1 MGKPPIDSD
10 CLIGR
15 LRTLGRNA
23 QGECIGASLRQ
34 FEDKAQQ
41 HVRSS
46 DEIRRCGI
54 FFDVVADPA
63 DARNEDH
70 AGRTD
75 RSHDLCIMSG
85 TAGQASDRKA
95 ELTGDCFDTLNQPWR
110 ECDRRKA
117 GVGERKH
124 MAGNV
129 DAKQTLLSYYW
140 SLAQIFVS

>member
-1 MGKPPIDSD
+1 MRKANVLARHSASSRTRRSSTSAPATRSDGAVYSSTLWLIPP
-10 CLIGR
+10 
-15 LRTLGRNA
+15 TLGTKIMQDGQTA
-23 QGECIGASLRQ
+23 AMTCAS
-34 FEDKAQQ
+34 
-41 HVRSS
+41 
-46 DEIRRCGI
+46 C
-54 FFDVVADPA
+54 P
-63 DARNEDH
+63 
-70 AGRTD
+70 
-75 RSHDLCIMSG
+75 SG

-140 SLAQIFVS
+140 SRAQIFVS